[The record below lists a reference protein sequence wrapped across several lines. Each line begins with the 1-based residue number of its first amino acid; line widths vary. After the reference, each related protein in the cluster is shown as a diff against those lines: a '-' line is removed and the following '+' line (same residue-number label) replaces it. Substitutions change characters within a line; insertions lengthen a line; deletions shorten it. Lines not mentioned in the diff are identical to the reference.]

1 MPSLPLLK
9 SAAALLA
16 LTSVG
21 TAEAAT
27 AARKCVSG
35 SEVASLFVYSMPA
48 AVKAVKNSC
57 EGKLR
62 KDGFLVRD
70 GAKFSARYTA
80 LQDETWPKARRAL
93 LTFAAGMD
101 KGKTK
106 AVLPG
111 LPGVDPLAI
120 AEALPDHVAR
130 PLVETL
136 IMQKVTEQVKP
147 DKCVA
152 IERVL
157 WASSPFDP
165 KEAGTF
171 LGSVMGLVGMKE
183 LDICQADGQ

>member
-1 MPSLPLLK
+1 MSLPVLK
-9 SAAALLA
+9 GLVAVLA
-16 LTSVG
+16 LASVG
-21 TAEAAT
+21 ATEASA

-35 SEVASLFVYSMPA
+35 GEVASLFVYSMPA

-57 EGKLR
+57 EGRLK
-62 KDGFLVRD
+62 KDGFLARD

-101 KGKTK
+101 KGKAK
-106 AVLPG
+106 AALPG

-165 KEAGTF
+165 REAGTF

-183 LDICQADGQ
+183 LDICQGDSQ